1 MTRINK
7 MVKNIAGA
15 FTHAGQV
22 LSVAKYSP
30 SRNQA
35 RASLFILGIA
45 LVSLGLTTGAMAEV
59 GVYNGDRIQDSINLL
74 LTHLEGAFGALVM
87 VCAGIGAILS
97 AAFGQ
102 YRAALGCLV
111 VAVGAFILRAFLST
125 FFNVEIIEP

>member
-1 MTRINK
+1 MTRFNK
-7 MVKNIAGA
+7 MVKNVSGA

-22 LSVAKYSP
+22 FSAAKYAP
-30 SRNQA
+30 TRNQT
-35 RASLFILGIA
+35 RNGLFILGVALIA
-45 LVSLGLTTGAMAEV
+45 MGVSSDAMAV

-87 VCAGIGAILS
+87 VCAGLGAILS

-111 VAVGAFILRAFLST
+111 VAVGAFILRSFLST
-125 FFNVEIIEP
+125 FFNVEIVDS